1 MEENWLVKFLK
12 QNWRWIAAA
21 LLAAS
26 LTSCSNE
33 TADTRDS
40 REGRSASGKPVVCV
54 VNYPLQYFA
63 ERIAGDAVEVV
74 FPAPADVDPADWM
87 PDRKTIKVYQNA
99 ELILL
104 NGAGYAKWLDKVS
117 LPASKLI
124 DTSVSFKSQLM
135 KVEEVVT
142 HSHGKGGE
150 HSHVG
155 TASHTWLNPRLA
167 VLQAEAIRDAISK
180 RLPEKAADFTANF
193 KSLKKDLMELDAELD
208 AIVKQD
214 RDRPVVFSHPVYQYF
229 QQRFAMNSR
238 NVHWE
243 PQEYPAEEEW
253 EKLGALGKEH
263 SFKAVIWEA
272 EPADRTVEQL
282 KSLGV
287 ASHVVSPCANV
298 PETGDFLTVMKRN
311 ANELRGVYGDA
322 RKQP

>member
-1 MEENWLVKFLK
+1 MEGNWLVKFFK
-12 QNWRWIAAA
+12 KNWRWFAAA

-33 TADTRDS
+33 TAETRDS
-40 REGRSASGKPVVCV
+40 REGRAASGKPVVCV

-117 LPASKLI
+117 LPASKLV
-124 DTSVSFKSQLM
+124 DASAAFKSQLM

-167 VLQAEAIRDAISK
+167 VLQAETIRDAFSK
-180 RLPEKAADFTANF
+180 RLPDQAASFAANF
-193 KSLKKDLMELDAELD
+193 ETLKRDLMELDAELE
-208 AIVKQD
+208 AVVKSN
-214 RDRPVVFSHPVYQYF
+214 RDRPVVFSHPIYQYF
-229 QQRFAMNSR
+229 QRRFAVNSR
-238 NVHWE
+238 TLDLMPNTVPDSSELKRHHDLRAKHA
-243 PQEYPAEEEW
+243 YD
-253 EKLGALGKEH
+253 
-263 SFKAVIWEA
+263 AVIWNENPGDGQVK
-272 EPADRTVEQL
+272 ELLRIGV
-282 KSLGV
+282 KSYV
-287 ASHVVSPCANV
+287 FSPCANV
-298 PETGDFLTVMKRN
+298 PFEMDYLKAMETNLRN
-311 ANELRGVYGDA
+311 LESVYRAN
-322 RKQP
+322 Q